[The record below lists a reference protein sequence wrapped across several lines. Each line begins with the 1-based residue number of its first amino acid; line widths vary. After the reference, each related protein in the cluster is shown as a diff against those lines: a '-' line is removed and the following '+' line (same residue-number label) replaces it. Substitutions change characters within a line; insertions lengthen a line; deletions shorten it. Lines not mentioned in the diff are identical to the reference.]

1 MSEPA
6 IAATPLDELV
16 DAVSERTDEEPESIR
31 TWLDPF
37 TEDGTVTPAAIESS
51 VTDVAQV
58 LATAETRVDLATR
71 THEAATAAADDA
83 PDLDVVAVRRRAFGD
98 RLADLRADVT
108 ALGDRLGE
116 AGSGLDSPVSM
127 YRAAVDLHE
136 ITTDAQDVVRV
147 AHDLETELEAFEA
160 WVNSANR
167 RHHGLVDEIDAAE
180 ESVAAVAETVASL
193 RESDDPD
200 PERRFEAT
208 LQTRVLE
215 LVVADLRAEAADLRA
230 WADRDGVSFPGD
242 VDARLDDLEA
252 RVAELESAT
261 QAIRGYA
268 GAIRAV
274 NREVERRAD
283 LALAR
288 ATEAGRDS
296 ESDGPGPAASEGGVP
311 SESALDA
318 ALPDDRPTTGP
329 RTGGDGNDEDGDGGA
344 WAADA
349 LDRLRESL

>member
-98 RLADLRADVT
+98 RLADLRADVA

-160 WVNSANR
+160 WLNSATR
-167 RHHGLVDEIDAAE
+167 RHDAFVDDVEAAE
-180 ESVAAVAETVASL
+180 ESATGVAETV
-193 RESDDPD
+193 ESVRAADDPE
-200 PERRFEAT
+200 PERWFEAIV
-208 LQTRVLE
+208 QNRVLE
-215 LVVADLRAEAADLRA
+215 VVVADLRAEAADLRA
-230 WADRDGVSFPGD
+230 WADDEGHSFPA
-242 VDARLDDLEA
+242 DAEKRIGGVAD
-252 RVAELESAT
+252 RVAA
-261 QAIRGYA
+261 
-268 GAIRAV
+268 
-274 NREVERRAD
+274 N
-283 LALAR
+283 
-288 ATEAGRDS
+288 
-296 ESDGPGPAASEGGVP
+296 
-311 SESALDA
+311 
-318 ALPDDRPTTGP
+318 
-329 RTGGDGNDEDGDGGA
+329 
-344 WAADA
+344 ADA
-349 LDRLRESL
+349 LAEGPSLDGRLGERLDTLEAELSAVEPPVAWARVDETVAEARRGIASDDGTGD

>member
-98 RLADLRADVT
+98 RLADLRADVA

-167 RHHGLVDEIDAAE
+167 RRHGLVDEIDAAE

-230 WADRDGVSFPGD
+230 WADRDGVSFLGD

-252 RVAELESAT
+252 AVA
-261 QAIRGYA
+261 
-268 GAIRAV
+268 
-274 NREVERRAD
+274 D
-283 LALAR
+283 H
-288 ATEAGRDS
+288 
-296 ESDGPGPAASEGGVP
+296 
-311 SESALDA
+311 
-318 ALPDDRPTTGP
+318 
-329 RTGGDGNDEDGDGGA
+329 
-344 WAADA
+344 ADA
-349 LDRLRESL
+349 LADGPDWDDRFDERLDTLDAELDAVEPPVAWARVDETVAAARSALSDDGAPADEPVSPGRK

>member
-98 RLADLRADVT
+98 RLADLRADVA

-160 WVNSANR
+160 WLNSATR
-167 RHHGLVDEIDAAE
+167 RHDAFVDDVEAAE
-180 ESVAAVAETVASL
+180 ESATGVAETV
-193 RESDDPD
+193 ESVRAADDPE
-200 PERRFEAT
+200 PERWFEAIV
-208 LQTRVLE
+208 QNRVLE
-215 LVVADLRAEAADLRA
+215 VVVADLRAEAADLRA
-230 WADRDGVSFPGD
+230 WADDEGHSFPA
-242 VDARLDDLEA
+242 DAEKRIGGVAD
-252 RVAELESAT
+252 RVAA
-261 QAIRGYA
+261 
-268 GAIRAV
+268 
-274 NREVERRAD
+274 N
-283 LALAR
+283 
-288 ATEAGRDS
+288 
-296 ESDGPGPAASEGGVP
+296 
-311 SESALDA
+311 
-318 ALPDDRPTTGP
+318 
-329 RTGGDGNDEDGDGGA
+329 
-344 WAADA
+344 ADA
-349 LDRLRESL
+349 LAEGPSLDGRLGERLDTLEAELSAVEPPVAWARVDETVAEARRGIASDDRTGD